1 MSFFKTAY
9 DTTVGRGFV
18 SKKIVDSI
26 RELLIVSPPQGILN
40 NDQNKSSNDKLLYAF
55 ITGRPVVEANIPSFA
70 HPIEVVTL
78 HPLKQEYLAIDV
90 RPFVRVLENNGEVSV
105 AIKNKTEYTLAR
117 ARLAMAK
124 IWMTSGPDALSGFST
139 LPCSIFSSWISE
151 NVRHRFV
158 LDPADQ
164 LKMAIVAAFYYQ
176 TLFVPDCEF
185 SAEQREQFNAVCIR
199 ALKAPAKIVF
209 ETTDKITKLENISD
223 FCETVKV
230 ILENPRLENFNAGLL
245 ITILKNTWFGTNSA
259 EMLGVSLEYP
269 PTWISLVYA
278 SMSERT
284 YRDSNLAKI
293 AERYSKRNADNFF
306 TRGFVSLAQ
315 TANSYIGEDNSF

>member
-9 DTTVGRGFV
+9 DTTVGRGFS

-26 RELLIVSPPQGILN
+26 REMLIVSPPDNILTTN
-40 NDQNKSSNDKLLYAF
+40 TSGDEKISYAF
-55 ITGRPVVEANIPSFA
+55 ITGRPVVESNIPSFA
-70 HPIEVVTL
+70 HPIEITAL
-78 HPLKQEYLAIDV
+78 HSSKREYLAIDV
-90 RPFVRVLENNGEVSV
+90 RPYVRVLDNNGEVQVS
-105 AIKNKTEYTLAR
+105 IKNKTEYTLAR
-117 ARLAMAK
+117 ARLAAAK
-124 IWMTSGPDALSGFST
+124 IWLTSGPEVLSGFSS

-151 NVRHRFV
+151 NVAHRFM
-158 LDPADQ
+158 LDPLDQ
-164 LKMAIVAAFYYQ
+164 LRLAVVAAFYYQ
-176 TLFVPDCEF
+176 TLFVTEHEF
-185 SAEQREQFNAVCIR
+185 NAEQRDKFNAVCIK
-199 ALKAPAKIVF
+199 ALRAPAKIVF
-209 ETTDKITKLENISD
+209 ETTDKISKLENITD
-223 FCETVKV
+223 FCETVKT

-245 ITILKNTWFGTNSA
+245 VTILKGTWFGTNAA

-293 AERYSKRNADNFF
+293 SERFSKRNADNFF

-315 TANSYIGEDNSF
+315 TANSYTGEDNSF